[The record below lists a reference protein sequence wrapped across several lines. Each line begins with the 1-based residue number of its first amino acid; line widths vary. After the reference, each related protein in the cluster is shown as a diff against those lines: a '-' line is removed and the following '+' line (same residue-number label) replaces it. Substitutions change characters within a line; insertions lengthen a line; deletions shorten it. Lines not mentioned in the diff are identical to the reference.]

1 MYEKRRN
8 FDAVFLNGTV
18 ESPER
23 YRCAAGSRVAF
34 GLIAIG
40 REHKSGRTG
49 GRLSVLSART
59 RRVET
64 PRTRSYYVRG
74 IIRARTPS
82 FPPHTPLRSSTDDFP
97 GVRKY
102 AFPEG
107 CAALLLPGPDDD
119 DRYHRPGRTVH
130 TMRPRLRCFLSNN
143 DRRVP
148 VKNTP
153 ARSAS
158 ATFTMTERV
167 CIYRTRRVVT
177 PVSD

>member
-49 GRLSVLSART
+49 GRLSVLSARA

-82 FPPHTPLRSSTDDFP
+82 FPPNTHTHLFGRRRTIFPASENMRSEKVVPRYYSRGLTTTTGTTGPAEPCTQCARVSVVFFPITTD
-97 GVRKY
+97 
-102 AFPEG
+102 AF
-107 CAALLLPGPDDD
+107 LLKTPPPVP
-119 DRYHRPGRTVH
+119 RP
-130 TMRPRLRCFLSNN
+130 PRSQ
-143 DRRVP
+143 
-148 VKNTP
+148 
-153 ARSAS
+153 
-158 ATFTMTERV
+158 
-167 CIYRTRRVVT
+167 
-177 PVSD
+177 